1 MSYLTWISDEALKQA
16 VKNVLEK
23 GRVAK
28 QNAPKNF
35 NKNVVDPFGSLFE
48 MSAFGLNSFDD
59 WKNQELNR
67 QAQKTLQ
74 NHIGNLHQEILGNV
88 SGWQNLKVG
97 SNAGSDLV
105 CIEHKILAEIK
116 NKYNTL
122 TGGKQVTLYKEFD
135 NLISPKAS
143 TYHGYTAYYVVI
155 IPHKPMRYNKEFTP
169 SDKEKGTRCIVNP
182 KIRVMDGASFYTL
195 VTGEFEA
202 LKNFYEVLP
211 QVIEDIFKNDFNVQN
226 FQIADKKSFAEIFH
240 QAFG

>member
-1 MSYLTWISDEALKQA
+1 MPYLTWISDEALKQS

-35 NKNVVDPFGSLFE
+35 NKNVVDPFSSLFE

-59 WKNQELNR
+59 WKDQELNR

-74 NHIGNLHQEILGNV
+74 NHIGNLHQEILGHV
-88 SGWQNLKVG
+88 AGWQNLKVG

-105 CIEHKILAEIK
+105 CVNNKILAEVK

-122 TGGKQVTLYKEFD
+122 TGGKQVTLYREFD

-155 IPHKPMRYNKEFTP
+155 IPSKPIRYNREFTP
-169 SDKEKGTRCIVNP
+169 SDKEKGTRCISNP
-182 KIRVMDGASFYTL
+182 KIRMIDGASFYTL
-195 VTGEFEA
+195 ATGDIDA
-202 LKNFYEVLP
+202 LKNFYSVLP
-211 QVIEDIFKNDFNVQN
+211 QVIEDIFRNDFKMQD
-226 FQIADKKSFAEIFH
+226 FQIADKQSFAAIFH